1 MRLGLGVLLLA
12 AACSDKSPRP
22 TDASAAPSASATA
35 GPPIASA
42 GDVPSPPPGD
52 GLLHYRVID
61 TATGQP
67 IPCKLT
73 FLGVGNTLD
82 PAFSRSDEPRQ
93 ETRAVAAYNR
103 LFSLSGTGTLK
114 LPQGRYTVL
123 VSRGLEWTMVERNVE
138 ITAGGAR
145 LDAEL
150 GHVIETPGWLSAD
163 FHVHASGSF
172 DSKVPMDARVHEFI
186 SDGVDM
192 IVSTDHNVV
201 TDYGPLI
208 DTLGM
213 RDVLTSMTGD
223 EVTTAYWGHFGVF
236 PLPIRDDPP
245 RHGAVLTRGRT
256 PKQIFEAVRKKVK
269 GAFIN
274 VNHPRFAKGLGYF
287 EIGKLDAE
295 KRTAGRAGFSFDFDG
310 IEILNGYEDYDR
322 GQVDEVMQ
330 DWFGLLRNGQVV
342 TATGNS
348 DTHHLHY
355 NLGGYPRN
363 YVLVPD
369 DRPKNV
375 TPEMVATGLKAH
387 NAFFTTGPV
396 LSLTSGSAKMGDTVK
411 AVNGKVTVQIA
422 VRAAPWVP
430 VDHVTI
436 YQFGRKLKTF
446 DLPQPSGVLRFEQ
459 SIELAVEHD
468 DFVVVTA
475 EGDAPLPAVVG
486 DGDAFKVLP
495 FAMTNPIYV
504 DADGDGRFGPER
516 PTRKPKRKR

>member
-1 MRLGLGVLLLA
+1 MA
-12 AACSDKSPRP
+12 
-22 TDASAAPSASATA
+22 
-35 GPPIASA
+35 
-42 GDVPSPPPGD
+42 PPPRAD
-52 GLLHYRVID
+52 GLLHFRVVD
-61 TATGQP
+61 SATQQP

-93 ETRAVAAYNR
+93 ETRAIAAYNR
-103 LFSLSGTGTLK
+103 VFSLSGEGSLK
-114 LPQGRYTVL
+114 VPQGRYTVL
-123 VSRGLEWTMVERNVE
+123 VSRGLEWTLVERNLE
-138 ITAGGAR
+138 ITAAGAM

-172 DSKVPMDARVHEFI
+172 DSKVPMDARVYEFI

-201 TDYGPLI
+201 TDYGPI
-208 DTLGM
+208 IETLGM

-223 EVTTAYWGHFGVF
+223 EVTTPYWGHFGVY
-236 PLPIRDDPP
+236 PLPITGDPP

-256 PKQIFEAVRKKVK
+256 PKQIFEAVRKKLK

-287 EIGKLDAE
+287 SVGKLDSE
-295 KRTAGRAGFSFDFDG
+295 SRTAARPGFSFDFDG
-310 IEILNGYEDYDR
+310 IEILNGYEDFDR
-322 GQVDEVMQ
+322 GQVDEVMH
-330 DWFGLLRNGQVV
+330 DWFGFLKNGQVV

-363 YVLVPD
+363 YVSVPD
-369 DRPKNV
+369 DAPKTV
-375 TPEMVATGLKAH
+375 TPMMVANGLRAH
-387 NAFFTTGPV
+387 NSFFTTGPV
-396 LSLTSGSAKMGDTVK
+396 LSLTSGGAKMGDTVK
-411 AVNGKVTVQIA
+411 AVDGKVTLQIQ

-430 VDHVTI
+430 VDHVTV
-436 YQFGRKLKTF
+436 YQFGEKLKTF
-446 DLPQPSGVLRFEQ
+446 DLPHPGDIVRFEQ
-459 SIELAVEHD
+459 TVEVSVEHD
-468 DFVVVTA
+468 DFVLVTA

-495 FAMTNPIYV
+495 FALSNPIYI
-504 DADGDGRFGPER
+504 DADGDGLYAPST
-516 PTRKPKRKR
+516 TRKPAPRKPAPRKPVPRKR